1 MEEFTLRKASK
12 IILFAIVAAI
22 ISFSAAFATQ
32 PPEPYST
39 QPTQYLASEG
49 WDPTVKKVINEMFDA
64 YGRNSAGYNPEIR
77 PYAMFDCDNTISL
90 TDVQEQLLVYQAEHL
105 RYGIAPDDMYN
116 VLIAGIPDINKDLGE
131 DYGNNTISNAAKD
144 VAAAYAKL
152 YKKGYVAPDAS
163 KAQLRSKW
171 LKDDDWKEF
180 ATKIR
185 WMYDAIGDNY
195 SVSISY
201 PWAGFHFAGM
211 TPAQAE
217 QVAYDSH
224 EFYTEYG
231 KRDAANWTKG
241 KWESPKNY
249 KSLCGQLS
257 VSFRLSTGV
266 SPEMRELIEKLDAN
280 GIDVWINSA
289 SPVQTIR
296 ALLRSWKLDG
306 VRDVVAMT
314 YKMENGVYLPEYDY
328 DLHAQT
334 QGVGKSETIVKVI
347 APIYNGRGPIFGAG
361 DSQGDFN
368 FMTEFK
374 DTVCGLIINRQRG
387 DDAGICSAVA
397 VYQNEKNMSL
407 ADAMAAG
414 EIRFLLQG
422 RQENG
427 GYFWPQ
433 PGTQLLGADK
443 VGVLSSKAENWLS
456 MLQSGTTST
465 ALINDCVNLT
475 GNLPE
480 YAGVKTR

>member
-1 MEEFTLRKASK
+1 MRKAPK
-12 IILFAIVAAI
+12 IILLALAAVLL
-22 ISFSAAFATQ
+22 SFGTLFATEA
-32 PPEPYST
+32 PEPYSA
-39 QPTQYLASEG
+39 QPTQYLTSEG
-49 WDPTVKKVINEMFDA
+49 WDPTVKNVINEMFDA
-64 YGRNSAGYNPEIR
+64 YGRNSEGYNPEIR
-77 PYAMFDCDNTISL
+77 PYAIFDCDNTISL
-90 TDVQEQLLVYQAEHL
+90 TDVQEQLLIYQAENL
-105 RYGIAPDDMYN
+105 RYAIAPDAMYD
-116 VLIAGIPDINKDLGE
+116 VLVSGIPDIDKDLGE

-152 YKKGYVAPDAS
+152 CEKGYVAPDAS
-163 KAQLRSKW
+163 KAEQKSKW
-171 LKDDDWKEF
+171 MADDDWKEF

-201 PWAGFHFAGM
+201 PWAGFHLAGM

-217 QVAYDSH
+217 QLAYDSH

-231 KRDAANWTKG
+231 KLGAENWTKG
-241 KWESPKNY
+241 KWESPEKY
-249 KSLCGQLS
+249 KSLCGPLS

-296 ALLRSWKLDG
+296 ALVRCWKLNG

-328 DLHAQT
+328 DFHAQT
-334 QGVGKSETIVKVI
+334 QGVGKSETVVKVI
-347 APIYNGRGPIFGAG
+347 APLYNGRGPIFGAG

-387 DDAGICSAVA
+387 DDAGICSAIA
-397 VYQNEKNMSL
+397 VYQNEKNVTL
-407 ADAMAAG
+407 ADAVAAG
-414 EIRFLLQG
+414 ETRFLLQG

-433 PGTQLLGADK
+433 PGTQLLGSDE
-443 VGVLSSKAENWLS
+443 VGVLGKKAQGWLQ
-456 MLQSGTTST
+456 MLKDGTTPT
-465 ALINDCVNLT
+465 ELVNDCVNLT
-475 GNLPE
+475 GNLSE
-480 YAGVKTR
+480 YAGAKTR